1 MLIYNADCMD
11 LLPKYA
17 NNSIHTVLTDIP
29 YGEVN
34 RATNGL
40 MNYDKGKADEITFD
54 LNEFIKQIFRITS
67 NNGIIFCG
75 KGQFSTIYNYL
86 EAQKCT
92 VRAIVWEKTNPA
104 PFNGKYIYLSGVEF
118 AVWFKKPKGTFNAY
132 CKNTVFRYPIGSSK
146 IHPTEK
152 NHELL
157 KALILD
163 NTNEGD
169 LVFDPCMGS
178 GSTGLVALELG
189 RQFEGIEID
198 KEWFD
203 VASKRLNALKTKLDL

>member
-11 LLPKYA
+11 LLPKYK

-40 MNYDKGKADEITFD
+40 MNYDKGKADEVTFD
-54 LNEFIKQIFRITS
+54 LLEFAKQIFRITS

-75 KGQFSTIYNYL
+75 KGQFSTLFNYF
-86 EAQKCT
+86 ESQKCT
-92 VRAIVWEKTNPA
+92 VRSIVWEKTNPP
-104 PFNGKYIYLSGVEF
+104 PFNGKYVYLSGVEF

-132 CKNTVFRYPIGSSK
+132 CKNTVFHFPIGSSK
-146 IHPTEK
+146 VHPTEK

-163 NTNEGD
+163 NTDEGD

-178 GSTGLVALELG
+178 GSTGLVALELK
-189 RQFEGIEID
+189 RQFEGIELD

-203 VASKRLNALKTKLDL
+203 IAAERLNKLKAKLDL